1 MKKNK
6 HVGSAFDDFLDEL
19 GIKEEVDL
27 AAMTT
32 VERFHKSLTPK
43 ERIHHE
49 KGYLKLLKS
58 ELKIAIRKNEDQEAI
73 EELNKMIERQTK
85 FIEDLVK
92 SKLEA

>member
-6 HVGSAFDDFLDEL
+6 HVGSSFDNFLDEL

-32 VERFHKSLTPK
+32 IERFRASLTPK
-43 ERIHHE
+43 ELLHHE

-73 EELNKMIERQTK
+73 EELNKMIVHQENL
-85 FIEDLVK
+85 I
-92 SKLEA
+92 SKLANLN